1 MKTKI
6 FVFILLACSAMLGS
20 ILMWPVDFMEI
31 RTKDAQI
38 LAMPLYSGQ
47 VFITRYIHSVQ
58 LTPVEDEYVI
68 VGGRLWGW
76 EERVQSHN
84 AGLPFDAPA
93 NGRFI
98 VDPPWM
104 RIQGGR
110 NSWESLI
117 YRVGTDSI
125 GKNEWIFPPRPPIK
139 IYQRHPGKRVTIT
152 VKRLALVKALG
163 QKKQGITA
171 P

>member
-6 FVFILLACSAMLGS
+6 FVLILLACSAMLAS

-31 RTKDAQI
+31 QSKDTRI

-47 VFITRYIHSVQ
+47 IFTTRYIHSVQ

-84 AGLPFDAPA
+84 AGLPFDAPS

-110 NSWESLI
+110 HSWESLI
-117 YRVGTDSI
+117 YRVGTDSF
-125 GKNEWIFPPRPPIK
+125 GKNEWGFPPLPPIK
-139 IYQRHPGKRVTIT
+139 IYQLHPGKRVTIT
-152 VKRLALVKALG
+152 IRRLALGKALG
-163 QKKQGITA
+163 EKQSGTA
-171 P
+171 AP